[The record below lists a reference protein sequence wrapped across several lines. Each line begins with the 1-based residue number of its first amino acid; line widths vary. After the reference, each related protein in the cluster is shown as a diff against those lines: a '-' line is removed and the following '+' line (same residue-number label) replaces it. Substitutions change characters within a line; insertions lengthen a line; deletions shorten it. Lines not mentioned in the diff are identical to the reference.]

1 MAGTHA
7 HSGGC
12 THHSAAGMS
21 ENKLKLSLLL
31 TLTFVI
37 IEALVG
43 MQSGSLALLSDAG
56 HNFTDA
62 LALGLSWYAI
72 WIAGKPATPSK
83 TYGYHRVGILTALFN
98 ALTLVVIAIFI
109 FSEAWQLFMHPHS
122 VNSVPMMLVAGV
134 AFVMNTVIALAL
146 RGEASH
152 NVNMRS
158 AFIHMVGDAL
168 SSLGVI
174 AAGALIYC
182 THWVYADPLVSVL
195 IGLFI
200 VYSSW
205 GIVRET
211 VNVLLEGTPRG
222 LDIHDMALA
231 MQSVPGV
238 TDVHDLHVWTIGD
251 GMNALSCHLSVC
263 ETDILHTAVVVRAV
277 KNLLATHYNVTHTT
291 LETECDG
298 CNNSALYCQMS
309 QHTHDQADDHSH
321 NHPPGSECQH

>member
-7 HSGGC
+7 HSAHGGC

-21 ENKLKLSLLL
+21 ETKLKLSLLL
-31 TLTFVI
+31 TLSFVVVEGI
-37 IEALVG
+37 IG
-43 MQSGSLALLSDAG
+43 MRAGSLALLSDAG

-62 LALGLSWYAI
+62 LALALSWYAI

-98 ALTLVVIAIFI
+98 ALTLIVIALFI
-109 FSEAWQLFMHPHS
+109 FSEAWQAFAHPHS
-122 VNSVPMMLVAGV
+122 VSSIPMMIVASI
-134 AFVMNTVIALAL
+134 AFLMNTVIALAL
-146 RGEASH
+146 RGEAAH
-152 NVNMRS
+152 DVNMRS

-174 AAGALIYC
+174 AAGAVIYF
-182 THWVYADPLVSVL
+182 TGWVYADLLVSVL

-222 LDIHDMALA
+222 LDIGDMAQA
-231 MQSVPGV
+231 MQAVPGV

-251 GMNALSCHLSVC
+251 GMNALSCHLRVT
-263 ETDILHTAVVVRAV
+263 ETDLPRAAVVVSAV
-277 KNLLATHYNVTHTT
+277 KNLLAANYNVRHSTI
-291 LETECDG
+291 ETECGG
-298 CNNSALYCQMS
+298 CKSTELYCQMS
-309 QHTHDQADDHSH
+309 KAGHEHSH
-321 NHPPGSECQH
+321 DHEHSAACQH